1 MSLTT
6 FLGHSYFGLRD
17 LDSKAPALEIGT
29 FPREVRVRGKDQAN
43 TKLGQTAVANPCKKF

>member
-1 MSLTT
+1 MLI
-6 FLGHSYFGLRD
+6 LGSD

-43 TKLGQTAVANPCKKF
+43 AKLGQTAVANPCKKF